1 MIYLTIL
8 NEEYIP
14 NQIQE
19 DRKIIIRQ
27 SVVEKLNYME
37 KNRLLSD
44 YCVGIWKEIK
54 DGLPFSKKKTTGS
67 GDLVHYIPSKK
78 EREKRMQ
85 RDYIA
90 FYGNMYDM
98 KG

>member
-14 NQIQE
+14 NQIPE

-27 SVVEKLNYME
+27 SVVEKLNYMD
-37 KNRLLSD
+37 KNHMLSD
-44 YCVGIWKEIK
+44 YCSDIWKEIK
-54 DGLPFSKKKTTGS
+54 EGLAFSKKKMSKTGE
-67 GDLVHYIPSKK
+67 LVHYVPSKK
-78 EREKRMQ
+78 ERKKRMQ

-98 KG
+98 EG